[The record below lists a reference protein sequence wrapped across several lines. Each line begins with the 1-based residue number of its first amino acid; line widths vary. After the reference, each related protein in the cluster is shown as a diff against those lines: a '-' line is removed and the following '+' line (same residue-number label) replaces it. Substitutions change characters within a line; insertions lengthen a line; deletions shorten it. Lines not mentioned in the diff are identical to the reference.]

1 MIFLVSRRG
10 GNGDYRELLLVLL
23 AANLADFDFI
33 PGLLAGDHSLFHRG
47 FSHSIPAALLFAL
60 VAFAACCWR
69 RHPLAVRLGVLSFA
83 GYASHLAVD
92 WLTFDP
98 GPVAGIPLLLPFSH
112 EYFMADPTVFLNI
125 ERSNALSG
133 AVIIH
138 NFKAVLLE
146 LSILG
151 PPALLLW
158 LWNRKAAQR

>member
-1 MIFLVSRRG
+1 MICLASRRG

-60 VAFAACCWR
+60 VVYAVCRRR
-69 RHPLAVRLGVLSFA
+69 RHPRAVRLGVLGFA
-83 GYASHLAVD
+83 GYASHLVVD
-92 WLTFDP
+92 WLTLDP
-98 GPVAGIPLLLPFSH
+98 GPVAGIPLFLPFSH
-112 EYFMADPTVFLNI
+112 EHFMADPTVFLNI

-138 NFKAVLLE
+138 NIKAVLLE

>member
-1 MIFLVSRRG
+1 MILLASRRG
-10 GNGDYRELLLVLL
+10 GTGDYRELLLVLL

-60 VAFAACCWR
+60 VVYAACCWR
-69 RHPLAVRLGVLSFA
+69 RRPGAVRLGALAFA
-83 GYASHLAVD
+83 GYASHLVVD

-98 GPVAGIPLLLPFSH
+98 GPVAGIPLFLPFSH
-112 EYFMADPTVFLNI
+112 EHFMADPTVFLNI

-138 NFKAVLLE
+138 NIKAVLLE
-146 LSILG
+146 LLILA
-151 PPALLLW
+151 PPAMLMW
-158 LWNRKAAQR
+158 LWSRKAARR